1 MNRASSQS
9 EIILGVDPGSVVT
22 GYGLV
27 QKSGQKLNVLDYGTI
42 RPPKTFK
49 LSDRYLIIHES
60 IYSLVE
66 KWKPTSLSIETQYVA
81 KNVQSALKLGMAR
94 CAIMIAA
101 KRHSVAIYSY
111 APTKAKLA
119 VTGFGS
125 ASKEQTQAMVQKLL
139 NLSSTAIPHDASDAL
154 ALAIC
159 HAHAAHWAEEI

>member
-1 MNRASSQS
+1 MSQASSQS
-9 EIILGVDPGSVVT
+9 EIILGVDPGSQVT
-22 GYGLV
+22 GYGIIH
-27 QKSGQKLNVLDYGTI
+27 KSGQKLDVLDYGTI

-49 LSDRYLIIHES
+49 LSDRYLIIHDS

-66 KWKPTSLSIETQYVA
+66 KWKPTSVSIETQYVA

-101 KRHSVAIYSY
+101 KRHAVAIYSY

-119 VTGFGS
+119 VTGHGS
-125 ASKEQTQAMVQKLL
+125 ASKEQLQSMVQRLL
-139 NLSSTAIPHDASDAL
+139 NLSHKSIPLDASDAL